1 MAQVLRIRADGTV
14 GLEAASGAPEQV
26 REGRWLLLPSHER
39 LLIGLGHETRAPIG
53 GRVILTG
60 DLGAIS
66 FPDVITLIGQA
77 RLTGTLRVF
86 GRHGERALV
95 FLDGEVRGAT
105 SSRPGDRLGQIM
117 VHDGMIS
124 AEQLGP
130 ILSEPSAGRRLGR
143 ALVERGHI
151 TANQLWAAIR
161 KQVSLVFQG
170 ILLETTA
177 AFVLSQGGEQPL
189 ITPGLQGQSLL
200 LDGLR
205 QLDELGLL
213 REPIPPDAIV
223 RAAAVPEVSITGDQR
238 ELLRRLE
245 RGPVTPAKL
254 SEELGLSP
262 VDVLRALRQ
271 LSQAGFVSIA
281 NEERPAGFGQVR
293 APEALPPIVRVF
305 NQIFREV
312 TSEAARHGSAEVAR
326 EVFLSALSD
335 PARRGLF
342 LGLAP
347 DGDGVLDEA
356 QLLSRLMPI
365 AAEAT
370 AQPQEFLLDALQ
382 QVMFALLFGVGEHL
396 TAEANEQLTRKVK
409 LLFGMLEE

>member
-1 MAQVLRIRADGTV
+1 MADVLRIRADGTAI
-14 GLEAASGAPEQV
+14 LEAGSGAPEPG
-26 REGRWLLLPSHER
+26 REGRWQLLAAPER
-39 LLIGLGHETRAPIG
+39 LLIGLGHETRTPVN
-53 GRVILTG
+53 GRVVLAG
-60 DLGAIS
+60 DLQAIP
-66 FPDVITLIGQA
+66 FPDVVTLVVQS

-143 ALVERGHI
+143 LLVERGHI

-189 ITPGLQGQSLL
+189 ITPGLQAQSLL

-245 RGPVTPAKL
+245 RGVATPAKL

-281 NEERPAGFGQVR
+281 HEERPAGFGQVR

-312 TSEAARHGSAEVAR
+312 TAEAGGHGAAEAAAGVFLAALADPARHGL
-326 EVFLSALSD
+326 FT
-335 PARRGLF
+335 GLT
-342 LGLAP
+342 P
-347 DGDGVLDEA
+347 DGDGALDEA
-356 QLLSRLMPI
+356 RLLARLPACAV
-365 AAEAT
+365 AAGQ
-370 AQPQEFLLDALQ
+370 QPQDFLLDALQ
-382 QVMFALLFGVGEHL
+382 QVMFALLFGVGERL
-396 TAEANEQLTRKVK
+396 TTEANEQLTRKVK